1 MNLTPL
7 AAYVDLDVTL
17 KRFMDDSRFY
27 LEMLSGLIQEYN
39 TASAELGLAIQQS
52 EPEHCRQMAHYF
64 RGIAANLGL
73 AGAVEF
79 LQTIE
84 KSSAAGDWTSTK
96 SANKAL
102 NAYLKNI
109 QQAIDEIETRF
120 RPD

>member
-39 TASAELGLAIQQS
+39 TASAELGLTIQRS

-84 KSSAAGDWTSTK
+84 KSSAAGDWTSTE
-96 SANKAL
+96 SANNAL

-109 QQAIDEIETRF
+109 QQAIDEIETLF